1 VITTVDEDGNGTILG
16 GLGLVPL
23 PSGFEADPGPGG
35 LASALTYGLDNPP
48 GLIAGDVFLLEGLG
62 GPISDVIR
70 FNPQQTCPGGSV
82 GCLVFYSDNLDGV
95 DALADTG
102 FPTANYLNTITL
114 VELAGGTIYTP
125 TVGQPGFVAGAG
137 LPVTYVLISDVEASV
152 PEPASIILLTTA
164 FLGAGAIE
172 FRRRARSRHR
182 MPQG

>member
-1 VITTVDEDGNGTILG
+1 VITVTVDEVGNGTIVG
-16 GLGLVPL
+16 SLGLQPL
-23 PSGFEADPGPGG
+23 PSAFQADPGPGG
-35 LASALTYGLDNPP
+35 LVSALTYSLLNPP

-70 FNPQQTCPGGSV
+70 FNPQQTCPDGSV

-137 LPVTYVLISDVEASV
+137 VPVTYVLISDGEV

-172 FRRRARSRHR
+172 FRRRARSR
-182 MPQG
+182 